1 MKKKKRE
8 IKIFLKSTDDEI
20 SLVCNSTPV
29 IAAEQDSVKPSGAY
43 CSLVKSFCKSENCGS
58 CKALS
63 DHAPGHQWVCTE
75 CADTDNFILYPFWED
90 TSCEICGIDYGV
102 MICVKQKKYKR

>member
-8 IKIFLKSTDDEI
+8 MKIFSKSTDDEI
-20 SLVCNSTPV
+20 SLVCNNTPV
-29 IAAEQDSVKPSGAY
+29 VAVTQDAVKPSGAY

-58 CKALS
+58 CQAL
-63 DHAPGHQWVCTE
+63 HEYAPAHQWVCTE
-75 CADTDNFILYPFWED
+75 CADSNIFTLYPFWED
-90 TSCEICGIDYGV
+90 TNCEICGIDYGV